1 MRPIKN
7 ILFCIGLHF
16 ALIFDAYGQELTQ
29 SGKLEIEADPIA
41 YIFSGY
47 SIHLGYQKS
56 HLKYNIG
63 AFGIRQPDFFVSQ
76 ESFNI
81 RTNGF
86 GIKADYL
93 IKRRRG
99 LFVGVQVDFITDKV
113 SLKDATVSEKQRYIN
128 MGLRTGYR
136 FMFGKETSNFKGL
149 YIVPWVAFNFKS
161 NSSSIILENSTYEP
175 KSFSVFPTVHLGYS
189 F

>member
-1 MRPIKN
+1 MRPVQN
-7 ILFCIGLHF
+7 VLFCIGLYI
-16 ALIFDAYGQELTQ
+16 ALIFDTYGQESTQ
-29 SGKLEIEADPIA
+29 SGELEIEADPIA

-63 AFGIRQPDFFVSQ
+63 AFGIQQPDFFVSQ
-76 ESFNI
+76 EDFNV

-86 GIKADYL
+86 GIKVDYL
-93 IKRRRG
+93 IKKRKG

-113 SLKDATVSEKQRYIN
+113 SLKDVIESEKQHYIN

-136 FMFGKETSNFKGL
+136 FMFGKKPSNFKGL
-149 YIVPWVAFNFKS
+149 YIVPWVAF
-161 NSSSIILENSTYEP
+161 
-175 KSFSVFPTVHLGYS
+175 SFNQIHRV
-189 F
+189 